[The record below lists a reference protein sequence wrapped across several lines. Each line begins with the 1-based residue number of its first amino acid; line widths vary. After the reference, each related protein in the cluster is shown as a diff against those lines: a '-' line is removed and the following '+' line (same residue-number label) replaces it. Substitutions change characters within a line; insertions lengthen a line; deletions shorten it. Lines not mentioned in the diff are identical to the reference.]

1 MKVKPPQ
8 LGTDGTV
15 EAKDLMIKTVLMWFE
30 LALCAFMWSVRAEW
44 LYGSDLDSFSCVQT
58 GYIVNT

>member
-1 MKVKPPQ
+1 MKAKPPQ

-15 EAKDLMIKTVLMWFE
+15 EAKDLMIKTVLMWSE
-30 LALCAFMWSVRAEW
+30 LALCAFMWSVRVEW
-44 LYGSDLDSFSCVQT
+44 LYGSDLDSSSCIQT

>member
-15 EAKDLMIKTVLMWFE
+15 EAKDLMIKTVLMWSE
-30 LALCAFMWSVRAEW
+30 LALCIHVVSQSRVAVWK
-44 LYGSDLDSFSCVQT
+44 
-58 GYIVNT
+58 